1 MLIPP
6 SQTAV
11 FIDGLVEDK
20 GGEVAKY
27 RAELMAA
34 EVLLWCIPRG
44 EHYTYLKVT
53 KGPTEVEYKDSLQT
67 QSAGC
72 KAAAQAVLTNL
83 GLLATPVPEPKN
95 KVTKDFQADS
105 YSCGLHVVKWME
117 LELRSRRGE
126 PRLPAPT
133 VNDITKR
140 TNDFI
145 EKIKKAVQEDD
156 EKEAKKT
163 EVAAKKAADK
173 AEKKAKA
180 AEKAAAE
187 APEPTWATFEE
198 ALDAGLKCSSC
209 YYTKWGTKG
218 CRKCMGEWFE
228 KIRIADGK
236 GKVTLDVE
244 AVVAVTSKPAPKKK
258 TKHT

>member
-11 FIDGLVEDK
+11 FIQGLVDDD

-34 EVLLWCIPRG
+34 EVLLWCVPRG
-44 EHYTYLKVT
+44 VHYTYLKVT
-53 KGPTEVEYKDSLQT
+53 KGGTEVEYKDSLRGK
-67 QSAGC
+67 SAAC

-83 GLLATPVPEPKN
+83 GLLDTPLPEPKN
-95 KVTKDFQADS
+95 QATKDFQEDV

-117 LELRSRRGE
+117 QELRSRRGE

-145 EKIKKAVQEDD
+145 EKIKKATQDYDD
-156 EKEAKKT
+156 KEAKKT
-163 EVAAKKAADK
+163 EVAEKNAADL

-187 APEPTWATFEE
+187 AVEPTWATFEE

-236 GKVTLDVE
+236 GKVTLDLE
-244 AVVAVTSKPAPKKK
+244 AVVAATSKPAPKKN
-258 TKHT
+258 TKHS

>member
-133 VNDITKR
+133 VNEITKR